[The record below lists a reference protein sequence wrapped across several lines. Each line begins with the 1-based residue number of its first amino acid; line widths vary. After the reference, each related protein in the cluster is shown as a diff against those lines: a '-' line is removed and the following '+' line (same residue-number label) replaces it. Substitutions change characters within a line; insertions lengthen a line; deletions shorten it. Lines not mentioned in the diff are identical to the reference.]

1 MSLDKYELVNT
12 EYKISTQVK
21 IAEINSCVDTG
32 LVFKYLEHY
41 PCGNLKSEQCPTC
54 YRNTNKKSVNEA
66 INHPIQSI
74 CFKPKPDEK
83 YWKGKPEKEKAV
95 RKNSKKKKTFWHQV
109 TVNISPLP
117 GRVIST
123 KLYVNGTV
131 QMAGCKSEE
140 ESIKTVEILID
151 ELKKIGKIKE
161 PGEISINLS
170 PLEYSEIIKKKEE
183 LNEDEWRRFL
193 LALKKEKTTVKKT
206 GAKKGRKKKNAVKE
220 VIPVERIPVNYD
232 IKYIRKAVEYPN
244 ELKIVK
250 MGTYLINSDFK
261 FLLKNNETNVIDKF
275 SLNRE
280 KLIEVLTEKY
290 GQICMPFNK
299 SRYPGVNIK
308 FVSSVDCDN
317 NCEYMSAEAKECAF
331 NAKKNKNKNKEKEKD
346 CECPE
351 IKKCVSVSVFCFQQ
365 GTVILTGARSL
376 KQIDD
381 TYKFITDIVREN
393 LLVLNNDANL
403 MDDDGNISDASYD
416 SCVSVN

>member
-1 MSLDKYELVNT
+1 MSLEKYELINT

-54 YRNTNKKSVNEA
+54 YKNLNKKTVNEPVK
-66 INHPIQSI
+66 HPIQSI
-74 CFKPKPDEK
+74 CYKPKPDEK
-83 YWKGKPEKEKAV
+83 HWKGKPEKEKAV

-109 TVNISPLP
+109 TVNISPIP

-140 ESIKTVEILID
+140 ESIKTVEILIN

-161 PGEISINLS
+161 PGELSINLS
-170 PLEYSEIIKKKEE
+170 PLEYNDIMKQKEKM
-183 LNEDEWRRFL
+183 NEDEWRRFL

-220 VIPVERIPVNYD
+220 VIPVEKIPVNYD
-232 IKYIRKAVEYPN
+232 IKYIRKTVEFPN

-261 FLLKNNETNVIDKF
+261 FMLKNNETGIVDNF

-280 KLIEVLTEKY
+280 KLIEVLTDKF

-308 FVSSVDCDN
+308 FVSSVDCDK
-317 NCEYMSAEAKECAF
+317 NCAYMSSEAKECAF
-331 NAKKNKNKNKEKEKD
+331 NAKKNKNKNKNKD
-346 CECPE
+346 KDNECAE
-351 IKKCVSVSVFCFQQ
+351 IKNCVSVSVFCFQQ

-376 KQIDD
+376 KQIED
-381 TYKFITDIVREN
+381 TYKFITDVVREN
-393 LLVLNNDANL
+393 LNVLNNDSKL
-403 MDDDGNISDASYD
+403 LDDNGDLSDASYD
-416 SCVSVN
+416 SCVSIA